1 MMLVEGVHP
10 CYCVRYREP
19 SDLDTEALSSQ
30 EDINGEKLTDE
41 RVKETPE
48 QGSGDKCFL
57 KSPTSLFQL

>member
-1 MMLVEGVHP
+1 V
-10 CYCVRYREP
+10 
-19 SDLDTEALSSQ
+19 SDTGNLAIWTPKPLSSQ

-57 KSPTSLFQL
+57 KSPTPLFQL